1 MAILYEDYIKDK
13 DKYDIYTPPKKKT
26 TKKKKQNTN
35 TLFKKSEGNLGQAIG
50 YSALDALG
58 NVTEGFLKG
67 YEGISDWARNRGAD
81 IVDFFGADEYA
92 KELRERSKEDDVA
105 DIVKQWNHITSGD
118 LAGTKSEE
126 ELGNFKKVKAN
137 TVLGDKGGQV
147 FQGIGNSLASVTT
160 GMASGGAL
168 ATPSFF
174 MSASGNAETEALNAG
189 ATTGEARMYGLLSGT
204 VEALSEKMFGGLGKA
219 SEKFGLGKGAL
230 DDQITNVFTKN
241 MKSSLMKN
249 ITTLGLKSVGEGLE
263 EVASGFGN
271 ALVQK
276 LTYMNDEEI
285 GQLLKDQNLM
295 DSFVSGMLSSAIM
308 QSPSTVKYTAQ
319 GRDINTGLTGTQQK
333 YVNEIAQQRM
343 AEAQKRNAK
352 LNGYEQAKIEQRA
365 LTDFQKGRLAD
376 SNKLDQVNLP
386 GITNKDLDLQQ
397 SAYKYGFNPNSEAI
411 VTAKTMLD
419 NRGIKSRF
427 DADAFK
433 NINGNAYWTNE
444 NGVREVIFNPNAS
457 EQAILEEIAI
467 HELTH
472 DLMSSENSQEI
483 IDNQKIMDYV
493 STLDGY
499 EEARAK
505 VEKLYAKQTK
515 GKTVEAKKA
524 YIDEEIVADTLGK
537 NIGSQEYIRRL
548 IDDEPSI
555 AKNIYDWVVNKVAN
569 KNGVKNEKA
578 YWNNVKNN
586 FEKAYNME
594 YQGKGSKNNTKF
606 SIQTDKNGKKYVN
619 IDTDQSIFEGLE
631 EKDYN
636 KIAKMYINEY
646 LKGETTLAE
655 NDTAI
660 IDSNTAKKY
669 TNPGKKQSNFKEK
682 MRLSTELKNVL
693 EISEKVDSSLPI
705 KDNSKYGKW
714 EYYKIQ
720 FKLGNETFEGL
731 VNIGIDSNNNKH
743 LYEVNNIKKT
753 SGISETSPNRPT
765 GFSEDNVPQSKDNVK
780 SDQKYSLSEQ
790 LENQASNLVEED
802 IQTRN
807 AMLDNFKSYIEEY
820 DITNPTQEDI
830 DNSLIDLLSYDN
842 DMTPAETLKYER
854 QYNKVVNE
862 YLNGN
867 NDIRYSLSD
876 YQEYTNEINA
886 TLEKAK
892 NIDEKFYNDL
902 IAQQEEYKE
911 RHQLE
916 YNILEET
923 DSRPATNENI
933 NSDFFKEHRSEY
945 DEKRGIKTADGRVT
959 VMHLQK
965 GDNLAKLSFTEGEDK
980 IWIDELYVKNQKQGY
995 GSEIVNAI
1003 KKYAE
1008 ENGKY
1013 VEAFKE
1019 LSTAKGFWDKTL
1031 RNNAD
1036 IRYSQQNEGWQ
1047 SFLDNNFNPK
1057 GTKTR
1062 LGDIKLPGIQEAVQT
1077 EVQKSLLPIAT
1088 ELKELNKNLNK
1099 VLNPS
1104 EIAQL
1109 TPQDANTTPILPG
1122 INRNK
1127 VGDGKSKFFDNIYEK
1142 TNMLNDETKTAIL
1155 SSDDVKYY
1163 DKVTNKESLD
1173 KAYARLQKNGR
1184 AEVED
1189 WLNKTKQT
1197 DGKDAR
1203 QVTSVDVAEGWILL
1217 KQVND
1222 AIEKETDPIRKHQL
1236 LQSSVNYAINLR
1248 DIGSKAGQVIQA
1260 FNILSRLTPE
1270 GMVYYAQK
1278 ELSQA
1283 YDEMVQ
1289 NKTKAWIDENKSKFE
1304 LQPNEV
1310 QFILDTMK
1318 DVSTMEDGRAKD
1330 IKLAQIQA
1338 MMKDKLPPSKGA
1350 GIRAWMRISMLFNP
1364 KTLITRNPLGNA
1376 LMVPVNA
1383 VGDVFASGVD
1393 KLISQ
1398 KTGVRTK
1405 GNMNVQSYGKGFVKG
1420 AKNATQDYL
1429 MGINT
1434 RNIEGNRFELTE
1446 GKSFNEQHKG
1456 MFKDIRDITSKGL
1469 NKADNMLGYVLDIG
1483 DRTFYEG
1490 SFENSLKNQMVLNNT
1505 TEVTQD
1511 MIDIATQEAL
1521 SRTWQDNSEYTKAVL
1536 GIRNTLNKIN
1546 VNGYGLGDVLI
1557 PFAKTPANLTKAII
1571 DYSPAGLVSAITKGV
1586 KLSRSLTNGQYSAKT
1601 QHEFVESL
1609 GKAFAGTALYV
1620 LGLALAN
1627 SGIISGDSDEDK
1639 DVSNFL
1645 KNTLGINSYS
1655 IKIGDKSFTYDWAQ
1669 PIAAPLSIMANI
1681 VNSKDKDAAL
1691 IEGIVG
1697 SLDSAGSILLEQSFL
1712 QSINDVLNNQDGVI
1726 SGLITEGLELPAR
1739 AVPTF
1744 LKQIADLVD
1753 GTQRQTFEYGKPIK
1767 SAFNQIITKIPGLS
1781 YTLEPSVD
1789 TLGREIQKY
1798 GGKNNPFNVFLNP
1811 ANVNT
1816 ENISKSGQEIYRLY
1830 KETGETNIMPRVA
1843 PYYVNKKG
1851 EKIVLDTKQRAQY
1864 QKISGS
1870 IIESNVAKL
1879 LELTEYKNMSD
1890 KDKASVV
1897 NDIVNYSYNIAQN
1910 QVLGTELSDANERA
1924 YKYSQIGD
1932 ISDYYAFTNSV
1943 DDTTAKTQRESVFNY
1958 LYNSEL
1964 DDNQIAA
1971 LYSKYY
1977 STEQKLDNLLTLK
1990 IPMRQ
1995 FIKFDS
2001 ADIQGEYNPKTGKTI
2016 SGSKKNAVIKY
2027 VNDLEGLSKAQKA
2040 IIIKSTKQF
2049 KFDNYNN
2056 DIIRYVNNLSGTA
2069 NDKKVWLKSIGFDN
2083 YDKDVVRYIKSQGLS
2098 QEETEKKLDEL
2109 GFTIRDGR
2117 VYY

>member
-1 MAILYEDYIKDK
+1 
-13 DKYDIYTPPKKKT
+13 
-26 TKKKKQNTN
+26 
-35 TLFKKSEGNLGQAIG
+35 
-50 YSALDALG
+50 
-58 NVTEGFLKG
+58 
-67 YEGISDWARNRGAD
+67 
-81 IVDFFGADEYA
+81 
-92 KELRERSKEDDVA
+92 
-105 DIVKQWNHITSGD
+105 
-118 LAGTKSEE
+118 
-126 ELGNFKKVKAN
+126 
-137 TVLGDKGGQV
+137 
-147 FQGIGNSLASVTT
+147 
-160 GMASGGAL
+160 
-168 ATPSFF
+168 
-174 MSASGNAETEALNAG
+174 
-189 ATTGEARMYGLLSGT
+189 
-204 VEALSEKMFGGLGKA
+204 
-219 SEKFGLGKGAL
+219 
-230 DDQITNVFTKN
+230 
-241 MKSSLMKN
+241 
-249 ITTLGLKSVGEGLE
+249 
-263 EVASGFGN
+263 
-271 ALVQK
+271 
-276 LTYMNDEEI
+276 
-285 GQLLKDQNLM
+285 
-295 DSFVSGMLSSAIM
+295 
-308 QSPSTVKYTAQ
+308 
-319 GRDINTGLTGTQQK
+319 
-333 YVNEIAQQRM
+333 
-343 AEAQKRNAK
+343 
-352 LNGYEQAKIEQRA
+352 
-365 LTDFQKGRLAD
+365 
-376 SNKLDQVNLP
+376 
-386 GITNKDLDLQQ
+386 
-397 SAYKYGFNPNSEAI
+397 
-411 VTAKTMLD
+411 
-419 NRGIKSRF
+419 
-427 DADAFK
+427 
-433 NINGNAYWTNE
+433 
-444 NGVREVIFNPNAS
+444 
-457 EQAILEEIAI
+457 
-467 HELTH
+467 
-472 DLMSSENSQEI
+472 
-483 IDNQKIMDYV
+483 
-493 STLDGY
+493 
-499 EEARAK
+499 
-505 VEKLYAKQTK
+505 
-515 GKTVEAKKA
+515 
-524 YIDEEIVADTLGK
+524 
-537 NIGSQEYIRRL
+537 
-548 IDDEPSI
+548 
-555 AKNIYDWVVNKVAN
+555 
-569 KNGVKNEKA
+569 
-578 YWNNVKNN
+578 
-586 FEKAYNME
+586 
-594 YQGKGSKNNTKF
+594 
-606 SIQTDKNGKKYVN
+606 
-619 IDTDQSIFEGLE
+619 
-631 EKDYN
+631 
-636 KIAKMYINEY
+636 
-646 LKGETTLAE
+646 
-655 NDTAI
+655 
-660 IDSNTAKKY
+660 
-669 TNPGKKQSNFKEK
+669 
-682 MRLSTELKNVL
+682 
-693 EISEKVDSSLPI
+693 
-705 KDNSKYGKW
+705 
-714 EYYKIQ
+714 
-720 FKLGNETFEGL
+720 
-731 VNIGIDSNNNKH
+731 
-743 LYEVNNIKKT
+743 
-753 SGISETSPNRPT
+753 
-765 GFSEDNVPQSKDNVK
+765 
-780 SDQKYSLSEQ
+780 
-790 LENQASNLVEED
+790 
-802 IQTRN
+802 
-807 AMLDNFKSYIEEY
+807 
-820 DITNPTQEDI
+820 
-830 DNSLIDLLSYDN
+830 
-842 DMTPAETLKYER
+842 
-854 QYNKVVNE
+854 
-862 YLNGN
+862 
-867 NDIRYSLSD
+867 
-876 YQEYTNEINA
+876 
-886 TLEKAK
+886 
-892 NIDEKFYNDL
+892 
-902 IAQQEEYKE
+902 
-911 RHQLE
+911 
-916 YNILEET
+916 
-923 DSRPATNENI
+923 
-933 NSDFFKEHRSEY
+933 
-945 DEKRGIKTADGRVT
+945 
-959 VMHLQK
+959 
-965 GDNLAKLSFTEGEDK
+965 
-980 IWIDELYVKNQKQGY
+980 
-995 GSEIVNAI
+995 
-1003 KKYAE
+1003 
-1008 ENGKY
+1008 
-1013 VEAFKE
+1013 
-1019 LSTAKGFWDKTL
+1019 
-1031 RNNAD
+1031 
-1036 IRYSQQNEGWQ
+1036 
-1047 SFLDNNFNPK
+1047 
-1057 GTKTR
+1057 
-1062 LGDIKLPGIQEAVQT
+1062 
-1077 EVQKSLLPIAT
+1077 
-1088 ELKELNKNLNK
+1088 
-1099 VLNPS
+1099 
-1104 EIAQL
+1104 
-1109 TPQDANTTPILPG
+1109 
-1122 INRNK
+1122 
-1127 VGDGKSKFFDNIYEK
+1127 
-1142 TNMLNDETKTAIL
+1142 
-1155 SSDDVKYY
+1155 
-1163 DKVTNKESLD
+1163 
-1173 KAYARLQKNGR
+1173 
-1184 AEVED
+1184 
-1189 WLNKTKQT
+1189 
-1197 DGKDAR
+1197 
-1203 QVTSVDVAEGWILL
+1203 
-1217 KQVND
+1217 VND

-1248 DIGSKAGQVIQA
+1248 DIGTNAGQVVQA

-1289 NKTKAWIDENKSKFE
+1289 NKTKAWIGENKSKFE

-1310 QFILDTMK
+1310 QFILDTMRE
-1318 DVSTMEDGRAKD
+1318 VSTMEDGRAKNV
-1330 IKLAQIQA
+1330 KLAQIQA

-1446 GKSFNEQHKG
+1446 GKSFNDNNIIG
-1456 MFKDIRDITSKGL
+1456 KGL

-1781 YTLEPSVD
+1781 QTLAPSVD

-2083 YDKDVVRYIKSQGLS
+2083 YDKDVVRYIQSQGLS